1 MTMLDFKEFEDVEHL
16 QDVFHDPTAVERLC
30 KLGVRTALVATWDG
44 LLIDSVVC
52 ADEPVELESLAA
64 NAAAALQLS
73 HAGAGQNR
81 GRVNGVLA
89 EFDGGGTV
97 VIDPVGDN
105 TLVAFVTR
113 TLSDVSRL
121 RTELKVLAGRRPTV
135 SEPAPKTPTFRI
147 PSPGARSQESG
158 VDNAGRVAADA
169 RRPAPESRKSVPAP
183 RMTEVPTPDARQVA
197 VKPASAPVRDL
208 TRRVILKGATLN
220 VSGVAATA
228 TVELALNGHRVQG
241 KAVARSDSEQ
251 LLYVAAEAAA
261 RAVTALL
268 PAGYGVTLESIKP
281 VSSEIDKNLKAVG
294 VKVIF
299 LSPDG
304 EQTLVGIARITD
316 SEPIAAAKTVLSAV
330 NSQLESLL
338 EEQPI
343 H

>member
-1 MTMLDFKEFEDVEHL
+1 MTMLDLKEYEDVEHL
-16 QDVFHDPTAVERLC
+16 QDVFRDPKAVERLC

-73 HAGAGQNR
+73 HSGGGLNR

-89 EFDGGGTV
+89 EFDSGGTII
-97 VIDPVGDN
+97 IDPIGDN

-121 RTELKVLAGRRPTV
+121 RTELKALAGRRPG
-135 SEPAPKTPTFRI
+135 APETPTLEAPTARTRNTGI
-147 PSPGARSQESG
+147 GNPSAPLGAGRESG
-158 VDNAGRVAADA
+158 IDNAGERVDS
-169 RRPAPESRKSVPAP
+169 PLPPPDSRKSPAAKPAPVPAQGYP
-183 RMTEVPTPDARQVA
+183 
-197 VKPASAPVRDL
+197 
-208 TRRVILKGATLN
+208 RRVILKGATLD

-241 KAVARSDSEQ
+241 KAVARSDGEQ

-268 PAGYGVTLESIKP
+268 PAGYGVMLESIKP
-281 VSSEIDKNLKAVG
+281 VSSEVDKGLKAVG

-299 LSPDG
+299 LSPNG
-304 EQTLVGIARITD
+304 EQTLVGIARIAD
-316 SEPIAAAKTVLSAV
+316 SEPLAAAKTVLSAV
-330 NSQLESLL
+330 NSQLETLL
-338 EEQPI
+338 EDQPI